1 MQKMHI
7 NFSRVYVYMYDL
19 VQILCGR
26 QLKPGQP
33 DHRLIYEKARC
44 VHSLAGTR
52 RRGHYFGA
60 CLARHGALQLCS
72 VIIHTHG
79 AVA

>member
-1 MQKMHI
+1 MHI

-33 DHRLIYEKARC
+33 DHRLIVLIYEKARYAK
-44 VHSLAGTR
+44 SSRDDDADIILA
-52 RRGHYFGA
+52 
-60 CLARHGALQLCS
+60 LAWLVTELFSCAL
-72 VIIHTHG
+72 
-79 AVA
+79 